1 MRKEIGN
8 FLEVFICYYLQE
20 IDYELSNLFLLF
32 EGPQI
37 RKKPLKVTSAG
48 LFCRRRQRLP
58 NGKPY
63 VSQGSSNR
71 NQRVRCRP
79 RGVTIGGRRIDPH
92 GVDLVLE

>member
-37 RKKPLKVTSAG
+37 RKNPLKVTSAG
-48 LFCRRRQRLP
+48 FF
-58 NGKPY
+58 
-63 VSQGSSNR
+63 VSGGIPRPMASAAVSLVSSNR